1 MEILRAQ
8 KCLKEKCVL
17 WPFPWL
23 LEFSKEESPWSLL
36 IYSKII
42 MSLEQTYLI
51 WCSVPEAS
59 YFMKLLNQISNLKHL
74 LTSPSVL
81 YLPISF
87 LALRL
92 LPFLSSKRDKQGA
105 DPGILEWNCTMRW
118 PQQSI
123 WPPFISF
130 HCCIAL
136 IYAVVSSRNMNLCQ
150 NYML

>member
-8 KCLKEKCVL
+8 KCLKEKCAL

-23 LEFSKEESPWSLL
+23 LEFSKEESPWYLL

-42 MSLEQTYLI
+42 MSLEQIYLI
-51 WCSVPEAS
+51 WCPRSI
-59 YFMKLLNQISNLKHL
+59 FMKLLNQVNNLKHL
-74 LTSPSVL
+74 LTPPSVL

-87 LALRL
+87 LALHL
-92 LPFLSSKRDKQGA
+92 LSFLISKRDKQGT
-105 DPGILEWNCTMRW
+105 DPGILEWNCTMWW
-118 PQQSI
+118 PQQST
-123 WPPFISF
+123 WPPFLSF

-136 IYAVVSSRNMNLCQ
+136 IYAVVSSSNMNLCQ